1 MRRARGDVA
10 TELGPSEFAAAIGV
24 NADGLPELERAGLP
38 FINRKKQGHVY
49 PLPGAVKWYVE
60 HAINTRVG
68 GIPPRTTQK
77 ELAALVGY
85 SPRQL
90 TNLVDEKKL
99 TTIVEG
105 GKRMYPLP
113 TAVLEVIAHRE
124 AQARGKSGEK
134 MTALDEAKLEKMQ
147 ADAHLSQLNLMERR
161 GELID
166 RALAARAIGELLAAL
181 KAQLVQFPARHE
193 SDLVGL
199 ESRVKV
205 RAILKPAISQEIHRL
220 SAAAAQ
226 VGRRIQMIDA
236 TADADAEDDTDSP
249 LEGADADDAS

>member
-1 MRRARGDVA
+1 MA

-24 NADGLPELERAGLP
+24 KADRLPELERAGLP
-38 FINRKKQGHVY
+38 FVNKKKQGHVY
-49 PLPGAVKWYVE
+49 PLPDAVKWYVD
-60 HAINTRVG
+60 HAIATRVG
-68 GIPPRTTQK
+68 GVPPRTTQK

-99 TTIVEG
+99 TTIVES

-166 RALAARAIGELLAAL
+166 RSLAARAIGELLAAL

-199 ESRVKV
+199 ETRVKV
-205 RAILKPAISQEIHRL
+205 RAILKPAVHQEIQRL

-236 TADADAEDDTDSP
+236 TADGDDEREDSEEAD
-249 LEGADADDAS
+249 GADDAS